1 MKSKIKNDYRYHDSL
16 KIFQGDIL
24 RDVNIIV
31 EYNDVEDNEFKMP
44 YIVILSQDCDLNQ
57 DFNSYSKYTK
67 YNDELDLININFD
80 TFDKKKVDDFRKVYD
95 KLLPSILVCPAF
107 PAEKLRNGN
116 HLQNYNNFIM
126 QHISSKDWKKVE
138 NNEVARYHYLKPF
151 PDFQIPKLVVD
162 FKRYY
167 TLPTHYVYSIFEE
180 SYVGSLNELYLERL
194 SQRFVNYLSR
204 IGLP

>member
-67 YNDELDLININFD
+67 YNDEIDLININFD
-80 TFDKKKVDDFRKVYD
+80 TFVKKKVYDFSKVYD

-180 SYVGSLNELYLERL
+180 SYVGSLNELYRERL

>member
-67 YNDELDLININFD
+67 YNDEVDLININFD
-80 TFDKKKVDDFRKVYD
+80 TFDKKKVEDFRKVYD
-95 KLLPSILVCPAF
+95 KLLPSILACPAF

-138 NNEVARYHYLKPF
+138 KNEVARYHYLKPF

-180 SYVGSLNELYLERL
+180 SYVGSLNELYRERL